1 MDRRQGRLQARLRHD
16 RCPFGAAAA
25 HWRSPVPVTLAPAGI
40 GVDAAG
46 VTYRR
51 SAAYALLLSSLVT
64 AGCGG
69 GGAAV
74 RSGADGLGPVLDD
87 IATRA
92 GTAANDGARVGTR
105 EVPAAPTLFQQVNAR
120 ARTLVAPYLN
130 DLDAAAADRL
140 IERSCELRDVA
151 LPLVET
157 IRNPDRAVEQ
167 AVTFAASQLEQP
179 LEKRAQE
186 LATSLVEAGSSTE
199 GVELLASAA
208 VCG

>member
-1 MDRRQGRLQARLRHD
+1 MPENAGLIRRHTGTQ
-16 RCPFGAAAA
+16 
-25 HWRSPVPVTLAPAGI
+25 VLAPAGI

-46 VTYRR
+46 VTSRR

-69 GGAAV
+69 TGAAV
-74 RSGADGLGPVLDD
+74 RSSAGGLGRVSDD
-87 IATRA
+87 IAARA
-92 GTAANDGARVGTR
+92 GTAADDGARVGTLA
-105 EVPAAPTLFQQVNAR
+105 VPAAPNQFQQVNAR
-120 ARTLVAPYLN
+120 ARSLVAPYLN
-130 DLDAAAADRL
+130 DLDVAAAERL

-151 LPLVET
+151 LPLVGT

-167 AVTFAASQLEQP
+167 AVSFAASQLELP

-199 GVELLASAA
+199 VVELLAGAA